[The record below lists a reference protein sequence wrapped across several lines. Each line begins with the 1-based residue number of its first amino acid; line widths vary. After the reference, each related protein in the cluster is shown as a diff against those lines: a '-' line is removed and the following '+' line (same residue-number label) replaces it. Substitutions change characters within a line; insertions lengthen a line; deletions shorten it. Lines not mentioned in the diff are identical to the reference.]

1 MKTTISDFFTF
12 NVGDTFTIPE
22 NPDVYDF
29 RHGGD
34 ILQFVFV
41 ETQSGIVQPFVPEMV
56 FFILRSPQTKE
67 PIQVSGE
74 VADFIRS
81 CNNLAE
87 AMQKLAGKKV
97 TITALTKAYTIDYTD
112 NRKPVLINVPTI
124 EYAE

>member
-29 RHGGD
+29 MHGGD
-34 ILQFVFV
+34 ILQFFFV
-41 ETQSGIVQPFVPEMV
+41 VTQSGSVRPFVPEMV
-56 FFILRSPQTKE
+56 FFILNPRTE
-67 PIQVSGE
+67 ETIQVSGE

-112 NRKPVLINVPTI
+112 NRKSVLINVPTI

>member
-1 MKTTISDFFTF
+1 MTTTISNLFTF

-29 RHGGD
+29 MHGGD
-34 ILQFVFV
+34 ILQFFFIV
-41 ETQSGIVQPFVPEMV
+41 TQSGIVKPFVPETV
-56 FFILRSPQTKE
+56 FFILKNPQTE
-67 PIQVSGE
+67 ETIQVSGE

-97 TITALTKAYTIDYTD
+97 TITAITKAYTIDYTD
-112 NRKPVLINVPTI
+112 NRKSVLINVPTI

>member
-29 RHGGD
+29 IHGGD
-34 ILQFVFV
+34 ILQFIFV
-41 ETQSGIVQPFVPEMV
+41 ETQSGFVKPFAPEMV
-56 FFILRSPQTKE
+56 FFILKSPQTKE
-67 PIQVSGE
+67 TVQVSGS

-97 TITALTKAYTIDYTD
+97 TVTGLTKAYTIDCTD
-112 NRKPVLINVPTI
+112 NREPVLINAPAV

>member
-1 MKTTISDFFTF
+1 MKTTISDLFTF

-29 RHGGD
+29 MHGGT
-34 ILQFVFV
+34 ILQFFFV
-41 ETQSGIVQPFVPEMV
+41 VTKSGSVKPFVPEMV
-56 FFILRSPQTKE
+56 FFILNPRTE
-67 PIQVSGE
+67 ETIQVSGK

-97 TITALTKAYTIDYTD
+97 TITAITKAYTIDYTD
-112 NRKPVLINVPTI
+112 NRKSVPINVPTI

>member
-41 ETQSGIVQPFVPEMV
+41 ETQSGFVKPFTPETV
-56 FFILRSPQTKE
+56 FFILKSPQTE
-67 PIQVSGE
+67 ETVQVSGE

-97 TITALTKAYTIDYTD
+97 TITALTKAYTIDYTN

>member
-1 MKTTISDFFTF
+1 MTTTISDFFTF
-12 NVGDTFTIPE
+12 SIGDTFTIPE

-41 ETQSGIVQPFVPEMV
+41 ETQSGFVKPFAPEMV
-56 FFILRSPQTKE
+56 FFILKNPQTKE
-67 PIQVSGE
+67 TVQVSGE

-81 CNNLAE
+81 CDNLAE

-97 TITALTKAYTIDYTD
+97 TITAFTKAYTIDYTD
-112 NRKPVLINVPTI
+112 NRKPVLINAPTI

>member
-1 MKTTISDFFTF
+1 MTTTISDFFTF

-29 RHGGD
+29 IHGSD
-34 ILQFVFV
+34 ILQFIFV
-41 ETQSGIVQPFVPEMV
+41 ETQSGIVKPFAPEMV
-56 FFILRSPQTKE
+56 FFILKSPQTKE
-67 PIQVSGE
+67 TVQVSGE

-97 TITALTKAYTIDYTD
+97 TITAITKAYTIDYTD
-112 NRKPVLINVPTI
+112 NRKSVLINVPTI

>member
-29 RHGGD
+29 MHGGD
-34 ILQFVFV
+34 ILQFFFV
-41 ETQSGIVQPFVPEMV
+41 ETQSGIVKPFVPETV
-56 FFILRSPQTKE
+56 FFILKSPQTKE
-67 PIQVSGE
+67 TVQVSGE

-112 NRKPVLINVPTI
+112 NRKPVLISVPTI
-124 EYAE
+124 EYAG

>member
-29 RHGGD
+29 IHGGD

-41 ETQSGIVQPFVPEMV
+41 ETQSGFVRPFAPEMV
-56 FFILRSPQTKE
+56 FFILKSPQTKE
-67 PIQVSGE
+67 TVQVSGK

-81 CNNLAE
+81 CSNLAE

-97 TITALTKAYTIDYTD
+97 TIIALTKAYTIDYTD
-112 NRKPVLINVPTI
+112 YRKPVLVNASTI

>member
-1 MKTTISDFFTF
+1 MTTTISDFFTF

-22 NPDVYDF
+22 NPEVYDF
-29 RHGGD
+29 MHYDG

-41 ETQSGIVQPFVPEMV
+41 ETQSGFVRPFAPEMV
-56 FFILRSPQTKE
+56 FFILKSPQTE
-67 PIQVSGE
+67 ERVQVSGE

-87 AMQKLAGKKV
+87 AMQKLVGKKV

-112 NRKPVLINVPTI
+112 NRKPVLINAPAI

>member
-1 MKTTISDFFTF
+1 MTTTISDFFTF

-29 RHGGD
+29 IHGGD

-41 ETQSGIVQPFVPEMV
+41 ETQSGFVRPFAPEIV
-56 FFILRSPQTKE
+56 FFILKSPQTDE
-67 PIQVSGE
+67 PIQVSGG

-112 NRKPVLINVPTI
+112 NRKPVLINAPTI

>member
-29 RHGGD
+29 IHGSD

-41 ETQSGIVQPFVPEMV
+41 ETQSGFVKPFAPEMV
-56 FFILRSPQTKE
+56 FFILKSPQTE
-67 PIQVSGE
+67 ERIQVSGE

-87 AMQKLAGKKV
+87 AMQKLAPLVSRLADGEGLMGHKQAADIRYK
-97 TITALTKAYTIDYTD
+97 
-112 NRKPVLINVPTI
+112 
-124 EYAE
+124 ES

>member
-1 MKTTISDFFTF
+1 MKTTISDLFTF

-29 RHGGD
+29 MHGGD
-34 ILQFVFV
+34 ILQYFFIV
-41 ETQSGIVQPFVPEMV
+41 TQSGSVRPFVPEMV
-56 FFILRSPQTKE
+56 FFILNPQTE
-67 PIQVSGE
+67 ETIQVSGE

-97 TITALTKAYTIDYTD
+97 TITAITKAYTIDYTD
-112 NRKPVLINVPTI
+112 NRKPVLINTPTI

>member
-1 MKTTISDFFTF
+1 MTTTISDLFTF

-29 RHGGD
+29 MYGGT
-34 ILQFVFV
+34 ILQFFFV
-41 ETQSGIVQPFVPEMV
+41 ETQSGFIKPFAPEMV
-56 FFILRSPQTKE
+56 FFFLKNPQTE
-67 PIQVSGE
+67 ETVQVSGE

-112 NRKPVLINVPTI
+112 NRKPVLINAPTI

>member
-1 MKTTISDFFTF
+1 MKTTISDLFTF

-29 RHGGD
+29 MHGGT
-34 ILQFVFV
+34 ILQFFFV
-41 ETQSGIVQPFVPEMV
+41 VTKSGSVKPFVPEMV
-56 FFILRSPQTKE
+56 FFILNPRTE
-67 PIQVSGE
+67 ETIQVSGE

-97 TITALTKAYTIDYTD
+97 TITAITKAYTIDYTD
-112 NRKPVLINVPTI
+112 NRKSVLINVPTI

>member
-29 RHGGD
+29 IHEDD

-41 ETQSGIVQPFVPEMV
+41 DTQSSFVRPFAPEMV
-56 FFILRSPQTKE
+56 FFILKSPQTKE
-67 PIQVSGE
+67 TIQVSGE

-112 NRKPVLINVPTI
+112 NRKPVLINAPTI

>member
-1 MKTTISDFFTF
+1 MKTTISDLFTF

-29 RHGGD
+29 MHGGD
-34 ILQFVFV
+34 ILQYFFIV
-41 ETQSGIVQPFVPEMV
+41 TQSGSVRPFVPEMV
-56 FFILRSPQTKE
+56 FFILNPQTE
-67 PIQVSGE
+67 ETIQVSGE

-97 TITALTKAYTIDYTD
+97 TITAITKAYTIDYTD
-112 NRKPVLINVPTI
+112 NRKSVLINVPTI

>member
-1 MKTTISDFFTF
+1 MKTTISDLFTF

-22 NPDVYDF
+22 NPVVYDF
-29 RHGGD
+29 MHGGT
-34 ILQFVFV
+34 ILQFFFV
-41 ETQSGIVQPFVPEMV
+41 VTKSGSVRPFAPEMV
-56 FFILRSPQTKE
+56 FFILNPRTE
-67 PIQVSGE
+67 ETIQVSGE

-97 TITALTKAYTIDYTD
+97 TITAITKAYTIDYTD
-112 NRKPVLINVPTI
+112 NRKSVLINVPTI

>member
-1 MKTTISDFFTF
+1 MKTTISDFLTF
-12 NVGDTFTIPE
+12 NVGDTFTIQE

-29 RHGGD
+29 IHCSG
-34 ILQFVFV
+34 ILQFIFV
-41 ETQSGIVQPFVPEMV
+41 ETQSGFVKPFAPEMV
-56 FFILRSPQTKE
+56 FFILKSPQTKE
-67 PIQVSGE
+67 TVQVSGA

-97 TITALTKAYTIDYTD
+97 AITALTKAHTIDYTD
-112 NRKPVLINVPTI
+112 NRKPVLINAPTI

>member
-29 RHGGD
+29 MHGSG

-41 ETQSGIVQPFVPEMV
+41 ETQSGFVKPFVPEMV
-56 FFILRSPQTKE
+56 FFILNPRTE
-67 PIQVSGE
+67 ETIQVSGE
-74 VADFIRS
+74 VTDFIRS
-81 CNNLAE
+81 CSNLAE

-112 NRKPVLINVPTI
+112 NRKPVLINAPTI

>member
-1 MKTTISDFFTF
+1 MKTTISDLFTF

-29 RHGGD
+29 MHGD
-34 ILQFVFV
+34 TILQFFFV
-41 ETQSGIVQPFVPEMV
+41 VTKSGSVKPFVPEMV
-56 FFILRSPQTKE
+56 FFILNPRTE
-67 PIQVSGE
+67 ETIQVSGE

-97 TITALTKAYTIDYTD
+97 TITAITKAYTIDYTD

-124 EYAE
+124 EYTE

>member
-1 MKTTISDFFTF
+1 MTTTISDFFTF

-29 RHGGD
+29 RHYDD

-41 ETQSGIVQPFVPEMV
+41 ETQSGIIKPFAPEMV
-56 FFILRSPQTKE
+56 FFILRSLQTKE
-67 PIQVSGE
+67 TFQVSGE

-97 TITALTKAYTIDYTD
+97 TITAITKAYTIDYTD
-112 NRKPVLINVPTI
+112 NRKSVLINVPTI
-124 EYAE
+124 EYTE

>member
-22 NPDVYDF
+22 NPYVYDF

-41 ETQSGIVQPFVPEMV
+41 ETQSGIVQPFAPEMV
-56 FFILRSPQTKE
+56 FFLLKSPQTE
-67 PIQVSGE
+67 ETFQVSGE

-112 NRKPVLINVPTI
+112 NRKPALINVPTI

>member
-1 MKTTISDFFTF
+1 MKTTISDLFTF

-29 RHGGD
+29 MHGGT
-34 ILQFVFV
+34 ILQFFFV
-41 ETQSGIVQPFVPEMV
+41 VTKSGSVRPFVPEMV
-56 FFILRSPQTKE
+56 FFILNPRTE
-67 PIQVSGE
+67 ETIQVSGE

-97 TITALTKAYTIDYTD
+97 TITAITKAYTIDYTD
-112 NRKPVLINVPTI
+112 NIKSVPINVPTI

>member
-29 RHGGD
+29 IHSSG
-34 ILQFVFV
+34 ILQFIFV
-41 ETQSGIVQPFVPEMV
+41 ETQSGFVKPFAPEMV
-56 FFILRSPQTKE
+56 FFILKSPQTKE
-67 PIQVSGE
+67 TVQVSGE
-74 VADFIRS
+74 VANFIRS

-97 TITALTKAYTIDYTD
+97 TITALTKAYTIDYTN

>member
-29 RHGGD
+29 IHGGD

-41 ETQSGIVQPFVPEMV
+41 ETQSGIVRPFVPEMV
-56 FFILRSPQTKE
+56 FFILNPRTE
-67 PIQVSGE
+67 ETIQVSGE

-97 TITALTKAYTIDYTD
+97 TITAITKAYAIDYTD
-112 NRKPVLINVPTI
+112 NRKSVLINVPTI

>member
-1 MKTTISDFFTF
+1 MTTTISDFFTF

-29 RHGGD
+29 IHGGD

-41 ETQSGIVQPFVPEMV
+41 ETQSGFVRPFAPEMV
-56 FFILRSPQTKE
+56 FFILKSPQTKE
-67 PIQVSGE
+67 TVQVSGK

-97 TITALTKAYTIDYTD
+97 TITAITKAYTIDYTD
-112 NRKPVLINVPTI
+112 NRKSVPINVPTI